1 MKTLI
6 IILIIASFIQTTIL
20 PVNLV
25 MLILICRAYIKS
37 NQTNLYLGFIFG
49 ILTSH
54 LDLSNIG
61 IQSLLN
67 LSFVEATEILSKLR
81 LAGNPFLIIPLVVF
95 FITFSQFVSLIQ
107 NHGSFEFQTV
117 ILTSILSVPT
127 LFLVRL
133 WEERF
138 IVKEG
143 IKLRV

>member
-37 NQTNLYLGFIFG
+37 NQTNLYLAFVFG

-67 LSFVEATEILSKLR
+67 LSFVEVTEILSKLR
-81 LAGNPFLIIPLVVF
+81 LAGNPFLIVPLAVF
-95 FITFSQFVSLIQ
+95 FTTFSQFVGLVQ

-138 IVKEG
+138 IVREG